1 MSSLRNCVARAI
13 ALDESGDYEKAIQ
26 TYIEC
31 IDIIMN
37 EMKKENNSKKK
48 EEMRLKIERFIKR
61 AEYLK
66 LEIKKN
72 TISDDMFPSVP
83 TDDLTISKL
92 DPSENINEMI
102 KRPSSNDLLSK
113 DEKKVLM
120 ETSLINGIKYVP
132 FMDIDLKEKFFGN
145 GKFKDP
151 DGLLKLSG
159 KQKEQL
165 KCWKR
170 IDEISSKPVII
181 DKIDCKSVKQTVVSD
196 CSFVASL
203 SITSEY
209 ENKFKKQ
216 LISKILYPQKN
227 GYPVYN
233 PFGKYMVQLYV
244 NGIKR
249 KVIIDDLLPVGEN
262 GKILCSLSKNPNEFW
277 ISLIEKAYMKVMGG
291 YNFPGSSSNIDMYA
305 LTGWIPERSPLKSAD
320 PDNHIDNDLIFNKLL
335 SRYHQG
341 HCLITVSTG
350 QLSKEEQDRTGL
362 VELHAYAVLDLRDI
376 DGLKLLK
383 LKNPW
388 THFEWKGNYSDTDT
402 LNWTPKLMKLLN
414 YDPKYTQNNDD
425 GIFWIDYKS
434 LIHFFDV
441 FYINWDP
448 KIFPF
453 SEVVHDS
460 WDAGSGPVKD
470 LYSVSQNPQYTLD
483 VYPDHETTS
492 VWILLSRHITE
503 ISDFENNKEYITVI
517 VYESG
522 NKIYLPFDI
531 KPIHNGSRINSPHY
545 LGQLLIKGKGIKK
558 YTLVVA
564 QYEKS
569 KTILYSL
576 RVFSTAKIKLKKI
589 ITQHKFT
596 EKLSG
601 IWSDNESENK
611 SMFMIVLD
619 DSSDKNDLVFEIKAP
634 KQYHVCL
641 YLYLVSLK
649 RPTHNSFETKSCDK
663 YRNGYNVLEL
673 KDVPSGT
680 FKIEVKTHIE
690 KQYGPFFLSI
700 QSSCRF
706 KVKPA

>member
-1 MSSLRNCVARAI
+1 MSSLRKCVEDAI
-13 ALDESGDYEKAIQ
+13 TFDESGDYERALQ
-26 TYIEC
+26 AYIEC
-31 IDIIMN
+31 IDILLK
-37 EMKKENNSKKK
+37 EMKKEEDSGRKEGMKKK
-48 EEMRLKIERFIKR
+48 VERFIKR

-66 LEIKKN
+66 MEVKKN
-72 TISDDMFPSVP
+72 AITDDMFPPVP
-83 TDDLTISKL
+83 IDDLTITTPAPFVDSH
-92 DPSENINEMI
+92 EG
-102 KRPSSNDLLSK
+102 KRHPSSNDLLSK

-120 ETSLINGIKYVP
+120 ETSMINGIKYLP
-132 FMDIDLKEKFFGN
+132 FMDIDLREKFFGS

-159 KQKEQL
+159 KQKERL
-165 KCWKR
+165 KCWRR

-233 PFGKYMVQLYV
+233 PHGKYMVQLYV

-249 KVIIDDLLPVGEN
+249 KVVIDDYLPVNEG
-262 GKILCSLSKNPNEFW
+262 GKLLCSMSKNPNEFW

-291 YNFPGSSSNIDMYA
+291 YDFPGSSSNIDMYA
-305 LTGWIPERSPLKSAD
+305 LTGWIPERSPLKSSD
-320 PDNHIDNDLIFNKLL
+320 PDVHIDNDLVFNKLL

-350 QLSKEEQDRTGL
+350 KLSNEEQERTGL
-362 VELHAYAVLDLRDI
+362 VELHAYAVLDLREI
-376 DGLKLLK
+376 DGIKLLK

-402 LNWTPKLMKLLN
+402 MNWTPNLMKTLN
-414 YDPKYTQNNDD
+414 YNPKSAQNDDD

-453 SEVVHDS
+453 IEVVHDS

-470 LYSVSQNPQYTLD
+470 LYTVSQNPQYTLE
-483 VYPDHETTS
+483 VSADHETTS
-492 VWILLSRHITE
+492 IWILLSRHITE

-517 VYESG
+517 VYEGG
-522 NKIYLPFDI
+522 NKIYLPFDV
-531 KPIHNGSRINSPHY
+531 KPILNGSRINSPHY
-545 LGQLLIKGKGIKK
+545 LAQLLIKGKGVKR

-589 ITQHKFT
+589 ISQYKFN
-596 EKLSG
+596 EKVNG
-601 IWSDNESENK
+601 IWSGNESENK
-611 SMFMIVLD
+611 STFLIVLD
-619 DSSDKNDLVFEIKAP
+619 DSSDKNNLVFEIKAP
-634 KQYHVCL
+634 KQYHVSI

-649 RPTHNSFETKSCDK
+649 RPTHNSFETTSCDK
-663 YRNGYNVLEL
+663 FRNGYNVLEI
-673 KDVPSGT
+673 KDMPSGT
-680 FKIEVKTHIE
+680 FKIEIKTYIE

-706 KVKPA
+706 KIKPA